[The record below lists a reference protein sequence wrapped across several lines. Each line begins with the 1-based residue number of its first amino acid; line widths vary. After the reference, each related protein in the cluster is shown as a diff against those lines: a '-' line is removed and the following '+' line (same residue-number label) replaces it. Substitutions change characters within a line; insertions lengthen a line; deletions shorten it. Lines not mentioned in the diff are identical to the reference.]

1 MKSIEKGRQ
10 FNVFH
15 VQLEFEGDVDS
26 ENLSHTLKLLGVEP
40 ADACIIITR
49 DRPLT
54 GLSCT
59 YCLVCLFDLACFFL
73 SSFSSFI

>member
-10 FNVFH
+10 FNVFQ

-54 GLSCT
+54 GLNC
-59 YCLVCLFDLACFFL
+59 ACMYTL
-73 SSFSSFI
+73 